1 VIAGAIVVIIGV
13 ILIVIVTRPKD
24 RVIMLE
30 EVIEGGRVISHEDGV
45 IEHHGVYYTLGTHDL
60 YKRRDL
66 LQALMPEV
74 IDSPCIVDMRFNSQ
88 IIIKKGPVNEAVWYG
103 PDNFERRRR

>member
-1 VIAGAIVVIIGV
+1 MIIFV
-13 ILIVIVTRPKD
+13 ILAVIVTRPRDK
-24 RVIMLE
+24 VITLE
-30 EVIEGGRVISHEDGV
+30 KVIVGGRVISHEDGV
-45 IEHHGVYYTLGTHDL
+45 VEYQGVYYIMGTHDL

-66 LQALMPEV
+66 LQVITPEA

-88 IIIKKGPVNEAVWYG
+88 IIIKKGPVSDELWVG